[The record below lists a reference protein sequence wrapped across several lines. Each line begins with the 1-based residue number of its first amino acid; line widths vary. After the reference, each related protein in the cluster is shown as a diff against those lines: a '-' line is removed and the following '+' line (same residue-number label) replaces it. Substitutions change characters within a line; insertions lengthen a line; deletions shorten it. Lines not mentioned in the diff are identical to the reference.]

1 MYWNMINFYY
11 SRCRCWH
18 NYHTYYHNK
27 VKHQRGVV
35 GASWEDIKAKRM
47 QKPEVRAAQR
57 QQAMRQNK
65 EKKKAEQAAKKA
77 EKAKVYNI

>member
-1 MYWNMINFYY
+1 
-11 SRCRCWH
+11 
-18 NYHTYYHNK
+18 
-27 VKHQRGVV
+27 
-35 GASWEDIKAKRM
+35 M

-77 EKAKVYNI
+77 EKAKVYIHLNIKNIIKIIVKKK